1 MTKQL
6 PGDGDGDELEASP
19 SNLAFSKT
27 LQGNTAMTSTIDS
40 SLPPLKPVYAPKDS
54 SAERKESPKLAKLI
68 STLAL
73 QQHIEGGYFVETDR
87 DTNRVPN
94 PFLNTSPSASS
105 TEQTTFYTST
115 GAVSAN
121 LDNKLIDADKS
132 TANTEQGSQD
142 KTRNAST
149 SIHYLLTPESPMGA
163 FHRNRGRTVH
173 TLHRGRG
180 RYVIIHA
187 DEVMSE
193 YDSHSGVK
201 SKARVETFIVGQNVE
216 KGEKLQWIVDGG
228 KYKSSFLLPL
238 EGEEVDGNGGLLIS
252 ETVVPGFEYSDH
264 DFMRVERLDALVT
277 KEQADEMRWMLRKD
291 DKTV

>member
-1 MTKQL
+1 
-6 PGDGDGDELEASP
+6 
-19 SNLAFSKT
+19 
-27 LQGNTAMTSTIDS
+27 MTSTIDS
-40 SLPPLKPVYAPKDS
+40 SLPPLKPVYSPKDS
-54 SAERKESPKLAKLI
+54 SATRNESPKLAKLI

-73 QQHIEGGYFVETDR
+73 QQHIEGGYFVETD
-87 DTNRVPN
+87 
-94 PFLNTSPSASS
+94 LNTSPSACS

-115 GAVSAN
+115 GAVS
-121 LDNKLIDADKS
+121 
-132 TANTEQGSQD
+132 ANTEQGSQD

-163 FHRNRGRTVH
+163 FHRNRGRTIH

-187 DEVMSE
+187 DEVVSE
-193 YDSHSGVK
+193 YDSHAGVK

-216 KGEKLQWIVDGG
+216 KGERLQWIVDGG

-238 EGEEVDGNGGLLIS
+238 EGEDLDDNGGLLIS

-264 DFMRVERLDALVT
+264 DFMRVDRLEALVT

-291 DKTV
+291 DKTA

>member
-1 MTKQL
+1 
-6 PGDGDGDELEASP
+6 
-19 SNLAFSKT
+19 
-27 LQGNTAMTSTIDS
+27 MTSTIDS
-40 SLPPLKPVYAPKDS
+40 SIPPLKPIYEPKDA
-54 SAERKESPKLAKLI
+54 SAPRNESPKLAKLI
-68 STLAL
+68 STLQL

-87 DTNRVPN
+87 DVNRVPN
-94 PFLNTSPSASS
+94 PFLNTSPSAASN
-105 TEQTTFYTST
+105 EQTTFYTST

-121 LDNKLIDADKS
+121 LSNKLTEVDPDKNKDAS
-132 TANTEQGSQD
+132 EGE

-163 FHRNRGRTVH
+163 FHRNRGRTIH

-187 DEVMSE
+187 DEVLPS
-193 YDSHSGVK
+193 YDTHSGIRG
-201 SKARVETFIVGQNVE
+201 KARVETFIVGHDVE
-216 KGEKLQWIVDGG
+216 KGERLQWIVDGG

-238 EGEEVDGNGGLLIS
+238 EGEEKDGEGLLIS

-264 DFMRVERLDALVT
+264 DFMRVERLEALVK

-291 DKTV
+291 DKPV

>member
-1 MTKQL
+1 
-6 PGDGDGDELEASP
+6 
-19 SNLAFSKT
+19 
-27 LQGNTAMTSTIDS
+27 MTSTVDS
-40 SLPPLKPVYAPKDS
+40 SLLPLEPVYAPKDS
-54 SAERKESPKLAKLI
+54 SATRNESPELAKLI

-73 QQHIEGGYFVETDR
+73 EQHIEGGYFVETDR

-94 PFLNTSPSASS
+94 PFLS
-105 TEQTTFYTST
+105 
-115 GAVSAN
+115 
-121 LDNKLIDADKS
+121 ADKS
-132 TANTEQGSQD
+132 TTANTDQGSQD

-187 DEVMSE
+187 DQVMPE
-193 YDSHSGVK
+193 YDSHAGVR
-201 SKARVETFIVGQNVE
+201 SKARVETFVVGQDVE
-216 KGEKLQWIVDGG
+216 KGERLQWIVDGG

-238 EGEEVDGNGGLLIS
+238 EGEDVDDNGGLLIS

-264 DFMRVERLDALVT
+264 DFMRVERLEALVT

-291 DKTV
+291 DKAA

>member
-1 MTKQL
+1 
-6 PGDGDGDELEASP
+6 
-19 SNLAFSKT
+19 
-27 LQGNTAMTSTIDS
+27 MTSTIDS
-40 SLPPLKPVYAPKDS
+40 SLPPLKPVYEPKDS
-54 SAERKESPKLAKLI
+54 SAPRNESPHLAKLI
-68 STLAL
+68 STLQL

-87 DTNRVPN
+87 DANRVPN
-94 PFLNTSPSASS
+94 PFLNTSPSASDS
-105 TEQTTFYTST
+105 EQTTFYTST

-121 LDNKLIDADKS
+121 LSNKLTDADKNANS
-132 TANTEQGSQD
+132 KNTESGDEQD

-163 FHRNRGRTVH
+163 FHRNRGRTIH

-187 DEVMSE
+187 DEVMPE
-193 YDSHSGVK
+193 YDSHSGIR

-216 KGEKLQWIVDGG
+216 NGEKLQWIVDGG

-238 EGEEVDGNGGLLIS
+238 EGEDPANNEGLLIS

-264 DFMRVERLDALVT
+264 DFMRIERLEALVT

-291 DKTV
+291 DKPV

>member
-1 MTKQL
+1 
-6 PGDGDGDELEASP
+6 
-19 SNLAFSKT
+19 
-27 LQGNTAMTSTIDS
+27 MTSTIDS
-40 SLPPLKPVYAPKDS
+40 SLPPLAPVYPPKDS
-54 SAERKESPKLAKLI
+54 SATRNESPKLAKLI
-68 STLAL
+68 SLLSL

-105 TEQTTFYTST
+105 SDQTTFYTST

-121 LDNKLIDADKS
+121 LDNKLTEADKS
-132 TANTEQGSQD
+132 ETNKTEEDEQE

-163 FHRNRGRTVH
+163 FHRNRGRTIR

-187 DEVMSE
+187 DEVMPE
-193 YDSHSGVK
+193 YDSHSGIRA
-201 SKARVETFIVGQNVE
+201 KARVETFIVGQNVE

-238 EGEEVDGNGGLLIS
+238 EGEDAADNGGLLIS

-264 DFMRVERLDALVT
+264 DFMRIERLEALVT

-291 DKTV
+291 DKAV

>member
-1 MTKQL
+1 
-6 PGDGDGDELEASP
+6 
-19 SNLAFSKT
+19 
-27 LQGNTAMTSTIDS
+27 MTSTIDS
-40 SLPPLKPVYAPKDS
+40 SLPPLKPVYEPKDC
-54 SAERKESPKLAKLI
+54 SAERNESPQLTKLI

-105 TEQTTFYTST
+105 SEQTTFYTST

-121 LDNKLIDADKS
+121 LDNKLTDADKS
-132 TANTEQGSQD
+132 AAKTADTEQDSQD

-163 FHRNRGRTVH
+163 FHRNRGRTIH

-187 DEVMSE
+187 DEVMPE
-193 YDSHSGVK
+193 YDSHSGIR
-201 SKARVETFIVGQNVE
+201 SKARVETFVVGQNVE
-216 KGEKLQWIVDGG
+216 KGERLQWIVDGG

-238 EGEEVDGNGGLLIS
+238 EGEDASDNGGLLIS

-264 DFMRVERLDALVT
+264 DFMRVERLEALLT

-291 DKTV
+291 DKSV

>member
-1 MTKQL
+1 
-6 PGDGDGDELEASP
+6 
-19 SNLAFSKT
+19 
-27 LQGNTAMTSTIDS
+27 MTSTIDS
-40 SLPPLKPVYAPKDS
+40 SLPTLKPIYESKDS
-54 SAERKESPKLAKLI
+54 SSTRNESPQLAKLI
-68 STLAL
+68 STLSL

-105 TEQTTFYTST
+105 HDQTTFYTST

-121 LDNKLIDADKS
+121 LDNKLTEADKTAQTTDADKD
-132 TANTEQGSQD
+132 NQD

-163 FHRNRGRTVH
+163 FHRNRGRTIH

-187 DEVMSE
+187 DEVMPE
-193 YDSHSGVK
+193 YDSHSGIRA
-201 SKARVETFIVGQNVE
+201 KARVETFIVGQNVE
-216 KGEKLQWIVDGG
+216 KGERLQWIVDGG

-238 EGEEVDGNGGLLIS
+238 EGEEPVENGGLLIS

-264 DFMRVERLDALVT
+264 DFMRIERLEALVT
-277 KEQADEMRWMLRKD
+277 KEQADEMRWMLRED
-291 DKTV
+291 DKPV

>member
-1 MTKQL
+1 
-6 PGDGDGDELEASP
+6 
-19 SNLAFSKT
+19 
-27 LQGNTAMTSTIDS
+27 MTSTIDS
-40 SLPPLKPVYAPKDS
+40 SLPPLAPVYPPKDG
-54 SAERKESPKLAKLI
+54 SATRNESPKLAKLI
-68 STLAL
+68 SLLSL

-94 PFLNTSPSASS
+94 PFLNTTPSASS
-105 TEQTTFYTST
+105 SDQTTFYTST
-115 GAVSAN
+115 GA
-121 LDNKLIDADKS
+121 
-132 TANTEQGSQD
+132 E

-163 FHRNRGRTVH
+163 FHRNRGRTIH

-187 DEVMSE
+187 DQVMPE
-193 YDSHSGVK
+193 YDSHSGMRA
-201 SKARVETFIVGQNVE
+201 KARVETFIVGQNVE
-216 KGEKLQWIVDGG
+216 KGERLQWIVDGG

-238 EGEEVDGNGGLLIS
+238 GGEDAADNGGLLIS

-264 DFMRVERLDALVT
+264 DFMRIERLEALVT

-291 DKTV
+291 DKAV

>member
-1 MTKQL
+1 
-6 PGDGDGDELEASP
+6 
-19 SNLAFSKT
+19 
-27 LQGNTAMTSTIDS
+27 MTSTIDP
-40 SLPPLKPVYAPKDS
+40 SLSPLKPVYAPKDS
-54 SAERKESPKLAKLI
+54 SATRNESPQLAKLI
-68 STLAL
+68 STLSL

-87 DTNRVPN
+87 DANRVPN

-105 TEQTTFYTST
+105 NEQTTFYTST

-121 LDNKLIDADKS
+121 LDNKLTDADKS
-132 TANTEQGSQD
+132 GAKTGEDGQD

-163 FHRNRGRTVH
+163 FHRNRGRTIH

-193 YDSHSGVK
+193 YDSHAGVR

-228 KYKSSFLLPL
+228 KYKSSYLLPL
-238 EGEEVDGNGGLLIS
+238 EGEDVSDNGGLLIS

-264 DFMRVERLDALVT
+264 DFMRVDRLEALVT

>member
-1 MTKQL
+1 
-6 PGDGDGDELEASP
+6 
-19 SNLAFSKT
+19 
-27 LQGNTAMTSTIDS
+27 MTSTIDS
-40 SLPPLKPVYAPKDS
+40 SISPLKPVYEPKDS
-54 SAERKESPKLAKLI
+54 SAPRNESPQLAKLI
-68 STLAL
+68 STLNL

-105 TEQTTFYTST
+105 HEQTTFYTST
-115 GAVSAN
+115 GAVKAD
-121 LDNKLIDADKS
+121 LGNKLTDVDPDKNKNMTADS
-132 TANTEQGSQD
+132 TSQD
-142 KTRNAST
+142 ETRNAST

-163 FHRNRGRTVH
+163 FHRNRGRTIH

-187 DEVMSE
+187 DEVMPS
-193 YDSHSGVK
+193 YDTHSAIR

-216 KGEKLQWIVDGG
+216 KGERLQWIVDGG

-238 EGEEVDGNGGLLIS
+238 EGEDAADNNGLLIS

-264 DFMRVERLDALVT
+264 DFMRIDRLEALVT

-291 DKTV
+291 DKVV

>member
-1 MTKQL
+1 
-6 PGDGDGDELEASP
+6 
-19 SNLAFSKT
+19 
-27 LQGNTAMTSTIDS
+27 MTSTIDS
-40 SLPPLKPVYAPKDS
+40 SLAPLKPVYEPKDS
-54 SAERKESPKLAKLI
+54 SATRNESPQLAKLI

-105 TEQTTFYTST
+105 HDQTTFYTST

-121 LDNKLIDADKS
+121 LDNKLTDADKN
-132 TANTEQGSQD
+132 AKTEQDNQD
-142 KTRNAST
+142 ETRNAST

-163 FHRNRGRTVH
+163 FHRNRGRTIH

-187 DEVMSE
+187 DQVMPE
-193 YDSHSGVK
+193 YDSHSGIR
-201 SKARVETFIVGQNVE
+201 SKARIETFIVGQNVK

-228 KYKSSFLLPL
+228 KYKRAKILSTM
-238 EGEEVDGNGGLLIS
+238 
-252 ETVVPGFEYSDH
+252 TVF
-264 DFMRVERLDALVT
+264 
-277 KEQADEMRWMLRKD
+277 
-291 DKTV
+291 

>member
-1 MTKQL
+1 
-6 PGDGDGDELEASP
+6 
-19 SNLAFSKT
+19 
-27 LQGNTAMTSTIDS
+27 MTSTIDS
-40 SLPPLKPVYAPKDS
+40 SLPPLKPVYPPKDS
-54 SAERKESPKLAKLI
+54 SAERNELPQLAKLI

-105 TEQTTFYTST
+105 TERTTFYTST

-121 LDNKLIDADKS
+121 LDNQLTDADKS
-132 TANTEQGSQD
+132 TANTEGNSQD

-163 FHRNRGRTVH
+163 FHRNRGRTIH

-193 YDSHSGVK
+193 YDSHAGVK
-201 SKARVETFIVGQNVE
+201 SKARVETFIVGQNVG
-216 KGEKLQWIVDGG
+216 KGERLQWIVDGG

-238 EGEEVDGNGGLLIS
+238 EGEDVNDNVGLLIS

-264 DFMRVERLDALVT
+264 DFMRVERLEALVT

-291 DKTV
+291 DKTA